1 MNIEELTA
9 QYYLEKD
16 CNCAETVLHAANDAY
31 QLGLDDNAMKVIGG
45 FGGRLRL
52 RPSLRRGGRRHRC
65 YWENAHSPAGPRFG
79 CRQGMRGIYAEI
91 PGNDGKYPMQ

>member
-16 CNCAETVLHAANDAY
+16 CNCAETVLHATNDAY

-45 FGGRLRL
+45 FGGGCGCGHCW
-52 RPSLRRGGRRHRC
+52 RG
-65 YWENAHSPAGPRFG
+65 
-79 CRQGMRGIYAEI
+79 
-91 PGNDGKYPMQ
+91 GNDGFPPRG